1 MASDL
6 KNTEA
11 FVKKYGKEVE
21 TEIKNRLLSYGKTAS
36 GKLYKSIRS
45 DVREVKGEFILTF
58 RMEDYGLYVDGG
70 VKGHGK
76 PDGFKGKDKPVVTT
90 GKFKFGSKMPPNN
103 AAFKSWMNGKGK
115 SLGIPKEASFA
126 VRRSI
131 WIFGIAPTN
140 FFTVPIKRREKQLA
154 KGIEKAMALD
164 FEQAVLKSF
173 K

>member
-21 TEIKNRLLSYGKTAS
+21 TEMKNRLISYGKKAT

-76 PDGFKGKDKPVVTT
+76 PAGFQGKDKPVVTT
-90 GKFKFGSKMPPNN
+90 GKFKFGSKMPPEGGL
-103 AAFKSWMNGKGK
+103 KKWLKLK
-115 SLGIPKEASFA
+115 GIPKEASFA

-173 K
+173 KK